1 LFLARRKQGL
11 FLFRIS
17 MHPDASNG
25 IVQPEGSHDKVPK
38 NDLHA
43 SSAHRRAETKPENA
57 AEAKGGPMKNPRV
70 STWQACGGFLTVAG
84 LFCVGCALIPEPVQ
98 MYEGASLPKEQVG
111 IVRSACQTESGLSIM
126 IVKIDSKDISDVCAD
141 FALLPGEHHME
152 VSGKRIA
159 PRIDTPM
166 IRSGS
171 ALGAPPSPMG
181 ATPGQESSVIWASRS
196 PLPITCTIQAGQE
209 VTIVGTAG
217 TGPDWEARCQERAG
231 K

>member
-1 LFLARRKQGL
+1 
-11 FLFRIS
+11 
-17 MHPDASNG
+17 
-25 IVQPEGSHDKVPK
+25 
-38 NDLHA
+38 
-43 SSAHRRAETKPENA
+43 
-57 AEAKGGPMKNPRV
+57 MKNPRL
-70 STWQACGGFLTVAG
+70 SAWQACGGFLTMVG
-84 LFCVGCALIPEPVQ
+84 LFCVGCAIIPEPVQ

-111 IVRSACQTESGLSIM
+111 IVRSACQTASGLSIM

-152 VSGKRIA
+152 VSGKRNA

-171 ALGAPPSPMG
+171 VLGAPPSPVG
-181 ATPGQESSVIWASRS
+181 ASSGQESSVIWASQS

-209 VTIVGTAG
+209 VIIVGNAG
-217 TGPDWEARCQERAG
+217 TGPEWEARCQERTR